1 MQAQQRT
8 DNQPDQHHDI
18 QDDQSHDTQ
27 VDQYHDIQVHEH
39 HDIQVDQ
46 HRDNHADQRRDIQA
60 EQHNSNEAAPRD
72 MHLSSN
78 LIRRYLLGDPAIKRA
93 AVALGI
99 DFDCRVV
106 ESLDWVRNFRVQRLH
121 FELLAE
127 DFDAWI
133 ARHGRL
139 LGVHFGII
147 KRDYRCSRGLCRK
160 NRARKGKGKEGGG
173 EGGGGREEEETTPP
187 QKKRRRR
194 FPEPTGCK
202 AEITSVRMEKRLED
216 GTVVQCHLICYMYHH
231 NHALAVVD
239 REENDGTQFLSVE
252 TRSTIERLL
261 KQGESVREVLQRL
274 QSCRKE
280 ITRQGGARVF
290 RDDIFTYAD
299 LMDVQCQMANG
310 IGRDEPEVSI
320 PEETALDEPPEYHKQ
335 AHHEDVPAFHGEI
348 LDYPAQVC
356 GDMLKVPMRL
366 SETTKMT
373 IRHGTL
379 ALLSELQSIGSISQL
394 AEEDQ
399 DMVLYLRAVHRKLDS
414 VSITMS
420 THHRRGEQQ

>member
-1 MQAQQRT
+1 
-8 DNQPDQHHDI
+8 
-18 QDDQSHDTQ
+18 
-27 VDQYHDIQVHEH
+27 
-39 HDIQVDQ
+39 
-46 HRDNHADQRRDIQA
+46 
-60 EQHNSNEAAPRD
+60 
-72 MHLSSN
+72 MHLSSD

-93 AVALGI
+93 AVTLGI
-99 DFDCRVV
+99 DLDCRVV

-139 LGVHFGII
+139 LGVHFGIVGGTYLYKSERTKRFGYQI
-147 KRDYRCSRGLCRK
+147 KRDYRCSRGLRRK
-160 NRARKGKGKEGGG
+160 NRTRMGKGKGKEGNEGGG
-173 EGGGGREEEETTPP
+173 EGGGEEEETTPP
-187 QKKRRRR
+187 PKKRKRR
-194 FPEPTGCK
+194 FPDPTGCK

-216 GTVVQCHLICYMYHH
+216 GTAVQCHLVSYMHHH

-239 REENDGTQFLSVE
+239 LEENDGTQFLSVE

-274 QSCRKE
+274 QPCREE
-280 ITRQGGARVF
+280 ITRQGRARVF

-299 LMDVQCQMANG
+299 LMDVHCQMVNG
-310 IGRDEPEVSI
+310 IRRDEPEVSM
-320 PEETALDEPPEYHKQ
+320 PEETALDEQSEYHEQ
-335 AHHEDVPAFHGEI
+335 AHHEGVPAFHEEVPG
-348 LDYPAQVC
+348 YPAQVC
-356 GDMLKVPMRL
+356 GDMLRVPMRL

-399 DMVLYLRAVHRKLDS
+399 DMVLYLRAVHRKIES
-414 VSITMS
+414 VGITMN
-420 THHRRGEQQ
+420 THPPTG

>member
-1 MQAQQRT
+1 
-8 DNQPDQHHDI
+8 
-18 QDDQSHDTQ
+18 
-27 VDQYHDIQVHEH
+27 
-39 HDIQVDQ
+39 
-46 HRDNHADQRRDIQA
+46 
-60 EQHNSNEAAPRD
+60 

-139 LGVHFGII
+139 LGVHFGIVGGTYLYKSERTTRFGYQI

-160 NRARKGKGKEGGG
+160 NRARKGKGKEGG

-261 KQGESVREVLQRL
+261 KQGQSVREVLQQL
-274 QSCRKE
+274 QSYRE
-280 ITRQGGARVF
+280 EFTRQGGERVF

-310 IGRDEPEVSI
+310 NGRDEPEVSI

-335 AHHEDVPAFHGEI
+335 AHHEDVPVFHGEV

-399 DMVLYLRAVHRKLDS
+399 DMVLYLRAVHRKLHS
-414 VSITMS
+414 VGIAMS
-420 THHRRGEQQ
+420 THPPTG

>member
-1 MQAQQRT
+1 RVSPSLIEAVTDTLRQFEESMQAQQRT

-60 EQHNSNEAAPRD
+60 EQHNSNEAAGITRPPPPFILAEPRD

-139 LGVHFGII
+139 LGVHFGIVGGTYLYKSERTTRFGYQI

-261 KQGESVREVLQRL
+261 KQGQSVQEVLQQL
-274 QSCRKE
+274 QSYREE
-280 ITRQGGARVF
+280 ITRQGGERVF

-310 IGRDEPEVSI
+310 NGRDEPEVSI
-320 PEETALDEPPEYHKQ
+320 PEETALDEPPEYKNRH
-335 AHHEDVPAFHGEI
+335 I
-348 LDYPAQVC
+348 
-356 GDMLKVPMRL
+356 MRTYRHFTAR
-366 SETTKMT
+366 SSIIQRKCVETCSST
-373 IRHGTL
+373 I
-379 ALLSELQSIGSISQL
+379 E
-394 AEEDQ
+394 
-399 DMVLYLRAVHRKLDS
+399 
-414 VSITMS
+414 
-420 THHRRGEQQ
+420 

>member
-1 MQAQQRT
+1 
-8 DNQPDQHHDI
+8 
-18 QDDQSHDTQ
+18 HDTQ

-46 HRDNHADQRRDIQA
+46 HRDNHADQGRDIQA
-60 EQHNSNEAAPRD
+60 EQHNSNEAAVITRPPPPF
-72 MHLSSN
+72 
-78 LIRRYLLGDPAIKRA
+78 I
-93 AVALGI
+93 
-99 DFDCRVV
+99 
-106 ESLDWVRNFRVQRLH
+106 
-121 FELLAE
+121 LAE
-127 DFDAWI
+127 VTRPA
-133 ARHGRL
+133 AQSGGAGRGNCGPSPETRRHGRL
-139 LGVHFGII
+139 LGVHFGIVGGTYLYKSERTTRFGYQI

-261 KQGESVREVLQRL
+261 KQGQSVQEVLQQL
-274 QSCRKE
+274 QSYREE
-280 ITRQGGARVF
+280 ITRQGGERVF

-310 IGRDEPEVSI
+310 NGRDEPEVSI
-320 PEETALDEPPEYHKQ
+320 PEETALDEPPDASVWRH
-335 AHHEDVPAFHGEI
+335 
-348 LDYPAQVC
+348 AQGAYAAV
-356 GDMLKVPMRL
+356 RN
-366 SETTKMT
+366 
-373 IRHGTL
+373 
-379 ALLSELQSIGSISQL
+379 
-394 AEEDQ
+394 DQ
-399 DMVLYLRAVHRKLDS
+399 DDDPTWYL
-414 VSITMS
+414 S
-420 THHRRGEQQ
+420 TIE